1 MKRMYEKYCK
11 LCRIEYKCCVN
22 MYMMKM
28 CEKYADNVSMY
39 MMRMY
44 EKYCRLC
51 ELVYDE
57 NG

>member
-1 MKRMYEKYCK
+1 MKMNEKYADH
-11 LCRIEYKCCVN
+11 VS

-28 CEKYADNVSMY
+28 YEKYADHLSRY